1 VICYFDTSAFVP
13 VLIDERSSK
22 ACRTLWELADSVV
35 TSRLLYVE
43 TVAALARAKRAGR
56 LEPSQLEAARRVL
69 DQLWVEFQVVELDE
83 NLSRSAADLA
93 VSQSLR
99 GYDAVHCAAVEL
111 LADDDLVAASGD
123 RALLAACRSL
133 GVATADVNDPDYL

>member
-1 VICYFDTSAFVP
+1 M
-13 VLIDERSSK
+13 
-22 ACRTLWELADSVV
+22 V

-83 NLSRSAADLA
+83 NLS
-93 VSQSLR
+93 
-99 GYDAVHCAAVEL
+99 
-111 LADDDLVAASGD
+111 
-123 RALLAACRSL
+123 
-133 GVATADVNDPDYL
+133 T